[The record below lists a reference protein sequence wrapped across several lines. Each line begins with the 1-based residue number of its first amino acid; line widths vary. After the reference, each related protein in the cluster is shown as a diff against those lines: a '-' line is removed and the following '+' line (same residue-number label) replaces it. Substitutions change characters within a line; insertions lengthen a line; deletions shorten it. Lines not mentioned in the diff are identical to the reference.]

1 MTDTVLFPNVDLME
15 VGIGFWIAFAVA
27 AVGAWPIWKL
37 LLRMKSRQNVSQ
49 HLASHQGKQG
59 TPTMGGIII
68 AVGVIAA
75 YGYQAATRVDSGI
88 DAAVSAH
95 LPNLSLIALILFAGY
110 TLIGFTDDYIA
121 PKVFGKK
128 RGLGWKQK
136 ILMQVFFALIAGLML
151 TGWTWNL
158 SVGVSVFLILFYSN
172 AYNISDGLD
181 GLSSTLLLGLAAG
194 FAALCWHSVIFSPVV
209 LLATPLFA
217 AAIPFLFLNA
227 PPAKVFMGDVGS
239 LPIGAVLG
247 LIASVLILPPAV
259 WPHGPIQGGMGDRY
273 SVETGLFGGAMN
285 WPMLLP
291 ILILSIMMLIEL
303 VPVPLQVLGTKIA
316 KRRYKPAPGEQTAP
330 DLRLFKFKT
339 PVHHAFED
347 AGWPETRVTACF
359 ALTQLVLSL
368 AALSVY
374 LATTN
379 PRTVLGR

>member
-1 MTDTVLFPNVDLME
+1 
-15 VGIGFWIAFAVA
+15 
-27 AVGAWPIWKL
+27 
-37 LLRMKSRQNVSQ
+37 
-49 HLASHQGKQG
+49 
-59 TPTMGGIII
+59 
-68 AVGVIAA
+68 
-75 YGYQAATRVDSGI
+75 
-88 DAAVSAH
+88 
-95 LPNLSLIALILFAGY
+95 
-110 TLIGFTDDYIA
+110 
-121 PKVFGKK
+121 VFGKK

-158 SVGVSVFLILFYSN
+158 SVGLSVFLILFYSN

-181 GLSSTLLLGLAAG
+181 GLSGTLLLGLAAG
-194 FAALCWHSVIFSPVV
+194 FAALSWHSVVFSPVA
-209 LLATPLFA
+209 LLAVPLFA

-239 LPIGAVLG
+239 LPIGAILG
-247 LIASVLILPPAV
+247 LIASVLILPPTA
-259 WPHGPIQGGMGDRY
+259 WPHGPIQGVTGDRY
-273 SVETGLFGGAMN
+273 SVETGTFGGTVN
-285 WPMLLP
+285 WPMVLP
-291 ILILSIMMLIEL
+291 IAILSIMMLVEL

-330 DLRLFKFKT
+330 DLRPFKFKT

-368 AALSVY
+368 AALSLY